1 MSMALYHYL
10 FNNLFIN
17 YFYNGIILKP
27 SICQPLEQCPTGK
40 LINHV
45 WPICYVGNFHVG
57 SLLPSI
63 TDRFRVV
70 VMVKSH
76 NNVLW
81 IAYEYHVPMSKLLNP
96 SVL

>member
-45 WPICYVGNFHVG
+45 WPICYVGFSCRFPFAFHYRQIQG
-57 SLLPSI
+57 SCHGEES
-63 TDRFRVV
+63 
-70 VMVKSH
+70 
-76 NNVLW
+76 
-81 IAYEYHVPMSKLLNP
+81 
-96 SVL
+96 